1 MKKLISPAFAD
12 YLVQQENMKKLISP
26 ALTCY
31 TKQQESIKKSL
42 LPDMSE
48 TAKPKNFEIA

>member
-1 MKKLISPAFAD
+1 MNELRYPAFDD

-48 TAKPKNFEIA
+48 TAKPKKL